1 MQVQH
6 HAASGANQEK
16 YAKLLRTWAENS
28 VFPAEVFQK
37 IKEEAAKAAQ
47 AEKEKT
53 ERKRQTQAGAYN
65 FTGALNKCSETQ
77 GTQ

>member
-1 MQVQH
+1 MQIT
-6 HAASGANQEK
+6 GANQEK

-53 ERKRQTQAGAYN
+53 ERKRQTQAESGSSTVVHPA
-65 FTGALNKCSETQ
+65 E
-77 GTQ
+77 